1 MFDLDIHL
9 VGGGFKDSEYFMLYI
24 LPPKIGGNDPGRR
37 IDHQVVWNDT

>member
-9 VGGGFKDSEYFMLYI
+9 VGGGFKDSEYFMLF